1 MTRPSRDSI
10 HSAKGRLRSGL
21 PLLLF
26 LTAAL
31 LTACARGE
39 CPPNSGCPQPV
50 AAAAQ
55 QERPEDGPADRAN
68 PLNPG
73 VSKGDAFF
81 AMYLVNPAADGSW
94 RWLCR
99 AAFNG
104 HAPAQYAL
112 AVRYRDGTS
121 AIAPNPLRAHAWF
134 TRAMEQELAAAALA
148 REELA
153 KSMTPKQVEWAAKVL
168 DTMTEADCDN
178 PRP

>member
-1 MTRPSRDSI
+1 M
-10 HSAKGRLRSGL
+10 
-21 PLLLF
+21 
-26 LTAAL
+26 
-31 LTACARGE
+31 LTACARSE
-39 CPPNSGCPQPV
+39 CAPDSSCPQSG
-50 AAAAQ
+50 AAAH
-55 QERPEDGPADRAN
+55 QERPEDGPSDRAN

-73 VSKGDAFF
+73 VSKADAFF
-81 AMYLVNPAADGSW
+81 AMYLIDPAADGSW
-94 RWLCR
+94 QWLCR

-121 AIAPNPLRAHAWF
+121 SIAPNPLRAHAWF
-134 TRAMEQELAAAALA
+134 TRAMEQELTAAALA

-153 KSMTPKQVEWAAKVL
+153 KTMSPKQVEWAGKVL